1 MNIGPIEI
9 TDGIAI
15 IAAERRRQL
24 KQEGWTQ
31 EHDAEHL
38 NGELAIAAA
47 CYVLAEYAR
56 SYGRH
61 NVDEMPVKWPWAE
74 ECWKPTPDDR
84 IRELAKAGA
93 LIAAEIDRIR
103 RAKK

>member
-15 IAAERRRQL
+15 IAAEWRKHRGHA
-24 KQEGWTQ
+24 GWNPPA
-31 EHDAEHL
+31 D

-47 CYVLAEYAR
+47 CYVLAENAR
-56 SYGRH
+56 SYGRNH
-61 NVDEMPVKWPWAE
+61 VDELPVKWPWPE
-74 ECWKPTPDDR
+74 EWWKPTPDDR

-93 LIAAEIDRIR
+93 LIAAEIDRIKR
-103 RAKK
+103 MKGA